1 MVMEDLRDWIAFHRA
16 CWIQPQPAWELALR
30 VGGVQNILHLPR
42 HSPCPI
48 SDHDWSTIE
57 QIRAKLDWDQ
67 ADRDVTLIQKKA
79 IQVIPRGDP
88 LYPPLLSEITDP
100 PLLLFWRGKLS
111 PHPDPLPTG
120 ERECISIVGSRK
132 ATAYGRDVIDL
143 IVPALARAHITVVS
157 GLAFGIDAAA
167 HRACL
172 THQGQTIV
180 VLASGVDD
188 ITPHSH
194 QKLGELIMQSG
205 ALCSEVPL
213 GMPAHPSHFLWR
225 NRIISG
231 MSQATLIVEAELKS
245 GSLVTAK
252 HAADQGRTVF
262 AVPGPITSALSS
274 GCNQLLRDGAVPCI
288 DASDILIN
296 ASVSAQSH
304 VPEDKKDGHPSP
316 LDATTARF
324 LEMLSTGP
332 CTMNQLGDRLQMPIA
347 QVLQQVTTLE
357 CAGMLTVLP
366 GGYITRK

>member
-1 MVMEDLRDWIAFHRA
+1 MVMDELRDRIALHRV
-16 CWIQPQPAWELALR
+16 CWIRPQPAWELILR
-30 VGGVQNILHLPR
+30 VGGHSQLLHFSRDALC
-42 HSPCPI
+42 SI
-48 SDHDWSTIE
+48 SDQDWSIIE
-57 QIRAKLDWDQ
+57 QLRATMDWKQ
-67 ADRDVTLIQKKA
+67 AGCDVAMIQKKA
-79 IQVIPRGDP
+79 IHVIPRGDP
-88 LYPPLLSEITDP
+88 LYPALLNEIVDP
-100 PLLLFWRGKLS
+100 PLLLFWRGN
-111 PHPDPLPTG
+111 LPTG
-120 ERECISIVGSRK
+120 ERESISIVGSRK
-132 ATAYGRDVIDL
+132 ATRYGHDVIDL
-143 IVPALARAHITVVS
+143 LVPELVRANMTIVS

-172 THQGQTIV
+172 THHGNTIA

-194 QKLGELIMQSG
+194 QKLGELIIQNG

-231 MSQATLIVEAELKS
+231 MSHATLIVEAEIKS

-274 GCNQLLRDGAVPCI
+274 GCNQLLRDGAIPCI
-288 DASDILIN
+288 DASDIRGG
-296 ASVSAQSH
+296 
-304 VPEDKKDGHPSP
+304 DKKDGHPLP

-324 LEMLSTGP
+324 LDVLSTGP

-357 CAGMLTVLP
+357 CAGMLSVLP